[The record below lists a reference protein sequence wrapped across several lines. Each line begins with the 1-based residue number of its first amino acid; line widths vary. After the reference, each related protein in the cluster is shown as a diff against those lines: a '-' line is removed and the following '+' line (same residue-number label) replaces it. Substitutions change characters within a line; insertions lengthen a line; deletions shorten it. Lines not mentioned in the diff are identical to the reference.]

1 MHSMPNPLMDIL
13 RRNNIANE
21 FIAYVEK
28 WIGTPYTWAGDDFS
42 SLDCSGLMMEGFK
55 GIGEFDDA
63 EDYSANGLYKLFK
76 ARKCVEPKKP
86 YMGCLV
92 FWLNKKGKAVHV
104 AVMKD
109 NHLLIHAAGGGQ
121 LTETIEDARRNN
133 AYVKQRSLEKV
144 AACRK
149 RRYQQ
154 IYKIVDPF
162 LIKKK

>member
-1 MHSMPNPLMDIL
+1 LHSMPNPLTDIL

-21 FIAYVEK
+21 FIGYVEK

-86 YMGCLV
+86 YRGCLV

-121 LTETIEDARRNN
+121 LTETIEDARKNN

-154 IYKIVDPF
+154 TYKTVDPF